1 MTDHSSPGVRA
12 TGAFKPAGNIPR
24 GQGGAEATFAAR
36 HFAVRRAGFLLRELA
51 RQQEA
56 PADAELP
63 EFATITS
70 AEDFAEGMASGDA
83 EMPLEVVSL
92 AEMSGGIS
100 TDDHARLVAEA
111 EERGRMTAA
120 NEFAAA
126 LDQAIAALDTAGRTL
141 SQMQA
146 EFERNMVVPLA
157 QTSLHIASELAR
169 QALVDEQGMARYLES
184 VSATLAESRSDDALS
199 LITIRMNPEDV
210 VLLDRSSRKP
220 EYLRLVADA
229 VVPRGGVIAA
239 SGDKV
244 VDDRFE
250 NRFHE
255 IREAVL
261 AAMAE
266 LRREAHA

>member
-1 MTDHSSPGVRA
+1 MTDHSGPGKRV

-24 GQGGAEATFAAR
+24 GQSGAQVIFAAR

-51 RQQEA
+51 RQQET
-56 PADAELP
+56 PVDAELP
-63 EFATITS
+63 EFVTITS
-70 AEDFAEGMASGDA
+70 AAEFTEGMVSGDA
-83 EMPLEVVSL
+83 GIPLEVVSL
-92 AEMSGGIS
+92 AEMSGGMS
-100 TDDHARLVAEA
+100 ADEHARLVAEA
-111 EERGRMTAA
+111 EERGRMTAT

-157 QTSLHIASELAR
+157 QTSLRIASELAR
-169 QALVDEQGMARYLES
+169 QVLADEKGMARYLES
-184 VSATLAESRSDDALS
+184 VSATLDQSRTDDAVS

-210 VLLDRSSRKP
+210 ALLDRASRKP
-220 EYLRLVADA
+220 EHLRLVVDA

-244 VDDRFE
+244 IDDRFE

-266 LRREAHA
+266 LRREVHA

>member
-1 MTDHSSPGVRA
+1 VTEHSGVGVRV
-12 TGAFKPAGNIPR
+12 TGAFKPAGNLPR
-24 GQGGAEATFAAR
+24 GQSGAEAAFAAR

-70 AEDFAEGMASGDA
+70 AEEFTAGMAGDEVA
-83 EMPLEVVSL
+83 MPLEVVSL
-92 AEMSGGIS
+92 ADMSGGIAAEE
-100 TDDHARLVAEA
+100 HERLVAEA

-141 SQMQA
+141 SQMQT

-157 QTSLHIASELAR
+157 QASLHIAGELAR
-169 QALVDEQGMARYLES
+169 QVLTDEAGLARYLES
-184 VSATLAESRSDDALS
+184 VSATLEQARVDDANS
-199 LITIRMNPEDV
+199 LVTIRMNPEDV
-210 VLLDRSSRKP
+210 ALLDRSSRKP
-220 EYLRLVADA
+220 EHLRLLADA

-239 SGDKV
+239 SGDKAI
-244 VDDRFE
+244 DDRFE
-250 NRFHE
+250 NRVHE
-255 IREAVL
+255 IREAVF

-266 LRREAHA
+266 LRREGNA